1 MIRSHTHRY
10 TLRFKTIKARDE
22 EDGHQITQDTLN
34 KFFGIVLQADPK
46 AIIPPY
52 LELDRSNKSVPDISN
67 LFPVSS
73 IDSYYALKKYFF
85 RLSPRDEAEVSC
97 I

>member
-34 KFFGIVLQADPK
+34 NFFWDS
-46 AIIPPY
+46 PP
-52 LELDRSNKSVPDISN
+52 S
-67 LFPVSS
+67 
-73 IDSYYALKKYFF
+73 
-85 RLSPRDEAEVSC
+85 
-97 I
+97 